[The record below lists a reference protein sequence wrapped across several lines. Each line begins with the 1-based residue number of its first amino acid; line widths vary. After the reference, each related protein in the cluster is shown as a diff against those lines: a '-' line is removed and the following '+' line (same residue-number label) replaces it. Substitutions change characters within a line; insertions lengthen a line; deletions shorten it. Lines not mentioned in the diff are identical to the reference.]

1 MHSCNLNSHIFC
13 GFLWWHFVASLDL
26 SYTLLQEADRQEE
39 SLNTEETKKSIQ
51 ESFQGKVADL
61 EEDVLIDVSLLQFVV

>member
-1 MHSCNLNSHIFC
+1 
-13 GFLWWHFVASLDL
+13 
-26 SYTLLQEADRQEE
+26 LLQEADRQEE